1 VNGIARVVF
10 DTNILFSSV
19 GWLGNPYHC
28 VQAARNGEGAN
39 FFCNLGCLL
48 GVKAALEL
56 KLLGKLSKDGIA
68 GEGQALT
75 KVIAIT
81 GGLKVVPADP
91 DDDPIVECAALG
103 HAQFIVSGDR
113 HLLALRNHQDIQIV
127 KATDFLKL
135 IRAAPMG

>member
-56 KLLGKLSKDGIA
+56 KLLGKFSKDGFA

-75 KVIAIT
+75 VK
-81 GGLKVVPADP
+81 GGLNAVIWVSQPANRGKKDIRVE
-91 DDDPIVECAALG
+91 DD
-103 HAQFIVSGDR
+103 SGNAVHD
-113 HLLALRNHQDIQIV
+113 
-127 KATDFLKL
+127 
-135 IRAAPMG
+135 